1 MREGFLKALTETG
14 VKGQVKGLGSMLA
27 VFFSEGPW
35 ENARD
40 FSKGLMSS
48 GELLRFFHL
57 EMANRG
63 IYFLHRGMFALST
76 PMTEVVVEKTITIF
90 RETLEKLK
98 PLADEIGLT

>member
-1 MREGFLKALTETG
+1 
-14 VKGQVKGLGSMLA
+14 MLA

-35 ENARD
+35 DNARD
-40 FSKGLMSS
+40 FSEGLLTS

-57 EMANRG
+57 EMLNRG
-63 IYFLHRGMFALST
+63 VFFLHRGMFALST
-76 PMTEVVVEKTITIF
+76 PMTEAEVDLALVIF